1 LKHHIEIEQIEN
13 GFILKLFDED
23 GKVELDK
30 NVFVLTWNQA
40 IETLEKWHK
49 QELEDA
55 KEESE

>member
-1 LKHHIEIEQIEN
+1 MKHHIDIEQIEN

-23 GKVELDK
+23 GKAELDK
-30 NVFVLTWNQA
+30 KLFVPTWKEA

-49 QELEDA
+49 QELEDE